1 MNIILSNQSELPI
14 YRQICNQ
21 IEEQI
26 LSGMIPEGTTLP
38 SIRGLA
44 RDLGIS
50 VITTTRAYNEL
61 ESEGYIVSR
70 QGRGSI
76 VLGRNNAVLREQ
88 YERRIDEA
96 LDVVVEHARY
106 LEMSDE
112 QILRRMEDRLRK

>member
-1 MNIILSNQSELPI
+1 MKIILSNQSEVSI

-26 LSGMIPEGTTLP
+26 LSGVIVEGTVLP
-38 SIRGLA
+38 SIRKLA
-44 RDLGIS
+44 KELGVS

-70 QGRGSI
+70 QGKGSI
-76 VLGRNNAVLREQ
+76 VLGKNNSVVRGQ
-88 YERRIDEA
+88 YQRRMEEA
-96 LDVVVEHARY
+96 MDVMVENARY

-112 QILRRMEDRLRK
+112 EILKCVEDKLGK

>member
-1 MNIILSNQSELPI
+1 MNIILSNQSEFPI

-21 IEEQI
+21 VEEQI
-26 LSGMIPEGTTLP
+26 QSGAIPEGTILP

-44 RDLGIS
+44 KQLGIS

-70 QGRGSI
+70 QGKGSI
-76 VLGRNNAVLREQ
+76 VLGRNNAVVQAQ
-88 YERRIDEA
+88 YERRMEEA
-96 LDVVVEHARY
+96 VEIVIENARY

-112 QILRRMEDRLRK
+112 KILEFVEAKLRK

>member
-1 MNIILSNQSELPI
+1 MKIILSNQSELSI

-26 LSGMIPEGTTLP
+26 VSGLIPEGTVLP
-38 SIRGLA
+38 SIRKLA
-44 RDLGIS
+44 KELGVS

-70 QGRGSI
+70 QGKGSI
-76 VLGRNNAVLREQ
+76 VLGKNNSVVREQ
-88 YERRIDEA
+88 YQMRMEEA
-96 LDVVVEHARY
+96 LDVVIASARY

-112 QILRRMEDRLRK
+112 QILKHVEERLR

>member
-1 MNIILSNQSELPI
+1 MNIILSNQSEFPI

-21 IEEQI
+21 VEEQI
-26 LSGMIPEGTTLP
+26 QSGAIPEGTILP

-44 RDLGIS
+44 KELGIS

-70 QGRGSI
+70 QGKGSI
-76 VLGRNNAVLREQ
+76 VLGRNNAVVQAQ
-88 YERRIDEA
+88 YERRMEEA
-96 LDVVVEHARY
+96 AEIVIENARH

-112 QILRRMEDRLRK
+112 KILEFVEAKLRK

>member
-1 MNIILSNQSELPI
+1 MNIILSNQSEFPI

-21 IEEQI
+21 VEEQI
-26 LSGMIPEGTTLP
+26 QSGAIPEGTILP

-44 RDLGIS
+44 KELGIS

-70 QGRGSI
+70 QGKGSI
-76 VLGRNNAVLREQ
+76 VLGRNNAVVQAQ
-88 YERRIDEA
+88 YEQRMEEA
-96 LDVVVEHARY
+96 VEIVIENARH

-112 QILRRMEDRLRK
+112 KILEFVEAKLRK

>member
-1 MNIILSNQSELPI
+1 MNIILSNQSEFPI

-21 IEEQI
+21 VEEQI
-26 LSGMIPEGTTLP
+26 QSGAIPEGTILP

-44 RDLGIS
+44 KQLGIS

-70 QGRGSI
+70 QGKGSI
-76 VLGRNNAVLREQ
+76 VLSRNNAVVQAQ
-88 YERRIDEA
+88 YERRMEEA
-96 LDVVVEHARY
+96 VEIVIENARY

-112 QILRRMEDRLRK
+112 KILEFVEAKLRK

>member
-1 MNIILSNQSELPI
+1 MNIILSNQSEFPI

-21 IEEQI
+21 VEEQI
-26 LSGMIPEGTTLP
+26 QSGAIPEGTILP

-44 RDLGIS
+44 KQLGIS

-70 QGRGSI
+70 QGKGSI
-76 VLGRNNAVLREQ
+76 VLGRNNAVVQAQ
-88 YERRIDEA
+88 YERRMEEA
-96 LDVVVEHARY
+96 VEIVIENARH

-112 QILRRMEDRLRK
+112 KILEFVEAKLRK

>member
-1 MNIILSNQSELPI
+1 MNIILSNQSEFPI

-21 IEEQI
+21 VEEQI
-26 LSGMIPEGTTLP
+26 QSGAIPEGTILP

-44 RDLGIS
+44 KELGIS

-70 QGRGSI
+70 QGKGSI
-76 VLGRNNAVLREQ
+76 VLGRNNAVVQAQ
-88 YERRIDEA
+88 YERRMEEA
-96 LDVVVEHARY
+96 VEIVIENARH

-112 QILRRMEDRLRK
+112 KILEFVEAKLRK

>member
-1 MNIILSNQSELPI
+1 MNIILSNHSELPI